1 MTDTSTHA
9 ATPRHAEGI
18 QLREVT
24 KHFRSGSQTVSAVT
38 GVDLTIR
45 PGEVVAILG
54 PNGAGKTTTL
64 DMVLGLTE
72 PTSGSITSFG
82 APPRRAVH
90 EGRVSAVLQT
100 GGLLRDLTAGETVRM
115 IASTFPEHRPVEEVI
130 ERAGLTD
137 LADRLVAK
145 LSGGEQQRL
154 RFALALLPD
163 PDLLILDEPTAGM
176 DVRARREFW
185 RTMHQDAAEGRTVLF
200 ATHYLEEADT
210 FADRIVLMA
219 GGRVVADGTTEE
231 IRSRASGR
239 TVSADVRRGDVGAV
253 AERLR
258 GLPGTSSVTVAGDRV
273 TAIGEDSDA
282 LARLLLVDLGGSNL
296 EVTTASLDAAF
307 LAITGAATTEP
318 DDPGSAPGA
327 DPGDDRS
334 TDAILEETR

>member
-9 ATPRHAEGI
+9 ATRPDAGGI
-18 QLREVT
+18 QLHEVT
-24 KHFRSGSQTVSAVT
+24 KHFRSGSQTVRAVA
-38 GVDLTIR
+38 GVDLSIR

-72 PTSGSITSFG
+72 PTSGTITSFG

-100 GGLLRDLTAGETVRM
+100 GGLLRDLTARETVRM
-115 IASTFPEHRPVEEVI
+115 IASTFPERRPTEEVI
-130 ERAGLTD
+130 ERAGLAD
-137 LADRLVAK
+137 KADRLVAK

-185 RTMHQDAAEGRTVLF
+185 RTMHHDAAQGRTVLF

-253 AERLR
+253 ADRLR
-258 GLPGTSSVTVAGDRV
+258 GRPGTSSVTVAGERV
-273 TAIGEDSDA
+273 TVVGEDSDA

-307 LAITGAATTEP
+307 LAITGEAVPEP
-318 DDPGSAPGA
+318 DNAADAPSNDSHDGT
-327 DPGDDRS
+327 S
-334 TDAILEETR
+334 DAILEETR